1 MNARAIELR
10 RVNPA
15 LARLSFLTIKSG
27 NTLGRLEDWKIGY
40 RFIQPSSLPIF
51 QQQLPVLKIKID
63 HRALSYSPATSHL
76 HLRQVQVSP
85 DEGRWQGCP

>member
-1 MNARAIELR
+1 
-10 RVNPA
+10 
-15 LARLSFLTIKSG
+15 LTIKSG

-63 HRALSYSPATSHL
+63 KVAHQPASAGFHL
-76 HLRQVQVSP
+76 
-85 DEGRWQGCP
+85 

>member
-1 MNARAIELR
+1 
-10 RVNPA
+10 
-15 LARLSFLTIKSG
+15 LTIKSG

-63 HRALSYSPATSHL
+63 HEALFISSANSSPSGLRGTTSSL
-76 HLRQVQVSP
+76 QK
-85 DEGRWQGCP
+85 